1 MPAATSLGPIDL
13 VIGLVSLFFTL
24 LILSYVV
31 GDNPAFRLAVHVF
44 IGIAAGYVAAIVLL
58 QVIANKMILPL
69 FLNNTT
75 EKFVVV
81 IPALF
86 LGFFLLAKLSPRFE
100 WLGRPVVAFLV
111 GTGAAAA
118 VAGAMMGTIYPQVKG
133 SIDMFDLSKSPT
145 VLLGSVFVLL
155 GTIATLAYFQFTV
168 FGKKALAGKRDLV
181 ANIIAVV
188 GQVFIAI
195 TLGTLF
201 AGVFSAALTA
211 LVDRI
216 ESIVL
221 FIVQFFRP
229 I

>member
-1 MPAATSLGPIDL
+1 MPGTSPELINI
-13 VIGLVSLFFTL
+13 VIGVLSLFFTI

-44 IGIAAGYVAAIVLL
+44 IGVAAGYVAAIVLL

-69 FLNNTT
+69 FGNDTN
-75 EKFVVV
+75 EKMLVV
-81 IPALF
+81 IPSIV
-86 LGFFLLAKLSPRFE
+86 LGLLLLTKLSPRIE

-118 VAGAMMGTIYPQVKG
+118 VAGAMMGTIYPQVMG
-133 SIDMFDLSKSPT
+133 SINMFDLDKSPNIAA
-145 VLLGSVFVLL
+145 SVFILL

-168 FGKKALAGKRDLV
+168 FGKKASTGKRDIV
-181 ANIIAVV
+181 ANVIAVV